1 MCINCYSDVF
11 INISLYSTEWT
22 DDLHTFKKGCGL
34 SIPVCCYFKLPQTTS
49 AVETANLMIYSM
61 YRLHHQKMKTHLLFY
76 IVILSQVLHI
86 LFQKTQGPPSSISYY
101 CLTFSFQEDNT
112 FCKTIFIPRNQHS
125 HLPWIFSNK
134 PCHSPGIPSG
144 STKQLA
150 QCCFQNAMWIASK
163 I

>member
-1 MCINCYSDVF
+1 MECVYQLLHSDVF

-76 IVILSQVLHI
+76 IVILSHRCYTFYFKRLKALQA
-86 LFQKTQGPPSSISYY
+86 PSLTTASHFPFRRITHSVKPSLYQEISTATS
-101 CLTFSFQEDNT
+101 LESFQINLV
-112 FCKTIFIPRNQHS
+112 IPLVSPLVQQ
-125 HLPWIFSNK
+125 SN
-134 PCHSPGIPSG
+134 
-144 STKQLA
+144 
-150 QCCFQNAMWIASK
+150 
-163 I
+163 